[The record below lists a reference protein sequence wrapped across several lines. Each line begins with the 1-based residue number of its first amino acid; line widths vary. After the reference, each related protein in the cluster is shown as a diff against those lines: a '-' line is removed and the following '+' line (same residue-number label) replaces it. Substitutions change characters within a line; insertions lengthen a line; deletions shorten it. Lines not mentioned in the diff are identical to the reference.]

1 MTENKKKSRQF
12 SRSLFIVKDVKAGE
26 ELSIENVRS
35 IRPRSSPRV
44 RHRGEK
50 RESAIRFRRER

>member
-1 MTENKKKSRQF
+1 MIALPLTCNIYKTH
-12 SRSLFIVKDVKAGE
+12 A
-26 ELSIENVRS
+26 NVRS